1 MGFKKL
7 MQPLIINGMT
17 LKNRVMMTP
26 MGTNLANP
34 DGSISEAHKQYYR
47 QRAKGGTGLI
57 VVENVCVDFPMGS
70 NGTTQLRLDHD
81 SFIPHLYELT
91 EDLHRYG
98 TKVAIQINHAGGAAR
113 SSRIGAQPAS
123 ASDIPPK
130 TGGEKPRPF
139 TREEILHLVKCFGDS
154 AKRAQMAG
162 FDAVEIHAGHSY
174 LLHQFISPT
183 TNNRTDEFGGT
194 QENRVRFLKMVLE
207 ETRKQ
212 VGPHYPIMVR
222 ISAEE
227 FVPGGLTLEDTLN
240 WLPLI
245 DKYVDL
251 YDVSSGVNDSMEKMI
266 DKGYL
271 QDGWRS
277 YIAAAVRERMQK
289 PVISAGNYRDPAVAE
304 AVLENQE
311 ADIIGIGRG
320 LIADPEWCNKVQ
332 AGNVDEIRKCISCC
346 IGCAGNR
353 MTFNRPI
360 RCTINPSVVEGDAYK
375 NKRVNKKVNVVVIG
389 GGTSG
394 IEAACTAAEVGC
406 QVTLIEKENHLG
418 GRAALISNLPE
429 KFRMKYFVEYLCN
442 RVSKLDRVKVLLN
455 TQASKEIVSGLK
467 PDLIVCATGS
477 KIITPAIPGLME
489 NLASGNILT
498 ADGVINRIL
507 ENTAPDPFV
516 GRQVAV
522 VGGGATGLDIVEYY
536 ANRGAQCTVIEMT
549 SEIGR
554 DLDLISKVSTG
565 NLMREKNVCQMKDT
579 TLKEVRKDSFVT
591 DKGIIPFD
599 IGVICLGLKSY
610 NPLMT
615 EMQDIAETISVGD
628 ALYAPRQIIDGMR
641 EGRNILSTL
650 EEKGYFN

>member
-1 MGFKKL
+1 MGFEKI
-7 MQPLIINGMT
+7 MQPLTINGMT

-139 TREEILHLVKCFGDS
+139 TREGILHLVKCFGDS

-227 FVPGGLTLEDTLN
+227 FVPGGLSLEDTLN

-332 AGNVDEIRKCISCC
+332 AGKVDEIRKCISCC

-498 ADGVINRIL
+498 ADDVINRIL
-507 ENTAPDPFV
+507 KNTAPNSFF
-516 GRQVAV
+516 GRKVVV

>member
-1 MGFKKL
+1 MGFEKL
-7 MQPLIINGMT
+7 MQPLTINGMT

-98 TKVAIQINHAGGAAR
+98 TKGAIQINHAGGAAR

-207 ETRKQ
+207 ETRNQ
-212 VGPHYPIMVR
+212 VGPHFPIMVR

-332 AGNVDEIRKCISCC
+332 AGKVDEIRKCISCC

-507 ENTAPDPFV
+507 ENTAPDSFV

-565 NLMREKNVCQMKDT
+565 NLLREKNVCQMKDT

-610 NPLMT
+610 NPLMN
-615 EMQDIAETISVGD
+615 EMQDITETISVGD